1 MRISPRPKIISV
13 HPALG
18 SNEGGTLLTVN
29 GAYLAPET
37 CRAGSVCSGVSV
49 RIGGKACPI
58 EGAVS
63 QEQITCRTP
72 SGLGRHDLVLEV
84 IETFAIRSAKQAD
97 AFVQHDILFAGLTT
111 EPNVRHSE
119 FGGYVAYAFGGGD
132 GKRQTSSVIFENFH
146 PLSAKGVRAVAM
158 YKSKT
163 YIAGGFTQGLSNH
176 IAAFDGTAVF
186 DLGSG
191 VDGLVNVLIPFN
203 DLLVVGG
210 VFTKVIKQPSKRLA
224 WFNTG
229 VLRTGGLATWDGN
242 SWGRL
247 GSKPFVGVVTS
258 LHVNG
263 SVIYAGGR
271 FNEENR
277 KNNLAMYN
285 GTSWSSVCGLDDN
298 CGVTGGEVFA
308 MATLGEDL
316 YVGGSFVRAGGV
328 SAPRIARWDGL
339 EWFAMS
345 GLDGDVHALAILKDS
360 VYVGGS
366 FGGGKDSA
374 ISYLAQWR
382 QGSWQ
387 AVQGGVDGPVFT
399 LVGLD
404 SCLYIGGSF
413 GAAGGQHEISGVR
426 VQNAARWCF
435 DQRGRSDS
443 SWSAVQWP
451 PSTANIGTC
460 RCIALA

>member
-1 MRISPRPKIISV
+1 
-13 HPALG
+13 
-18 SNEGGTLLTVN
+18 
-29 GAYLAPET
+29 
-37 CRAGSVCSGVSV
+37 
-49 RIGGKACPI
+49 
-58 EGAVS
+58 
-63 QEQITCRTP
+63 
-72 SGLGRHDLVLEV
+72 
-84 IETFAIRSAKQAD
+84 
-97 AFVQHDILFAGLTT
+97 
-111 EPNVRHSE
+111 
-119 FGGYVAYAFGGGD
+119 
-132 GKRQTSSVIFENFH
+132 
-146 PLSAKGVRAVAM
+146 
-158 YKSKT
+158 
-163 YIAGGFTQGLSNH
+163 
-176 IAAFDGTAVF
+176 
-186 DLGSG
+186 
-191 VDGLVNVLIPFN
+191 
-203 DLLVVGG
+203 
-210 VFTKVIKQPSKRLA
+210 
-224 WFNTG
+224 
-229 VLRTGGLATWDGN
+229 
-242 SWGRL
+242 L

-413 GAAGGQHEISGVR
+413 GAAGGQHEISGVPVR
-426 VQNAARWCF
+426 NAARWCF
-435 DQRGRSDS
+435 DQGGRSDS